1 MNSILRF
8 VATFLLLLVMVVPYS
23 ARAETSGDAAYR
35 SYLLEIIALLQ
46 QQVAALIAEQN
57 TLPAFTSFL
66 LEDETNMVARYRMT
80 PTNLAATIT
89 NSEHRRLAERIF
101 TVTPATF
108 DSYLQELVIYDG
120 AYEFDAFVETIP
132 PYHDDTWRFGI
143 YGDILK
149 FPLGAEETTA
159 LLVHEI
165 GHIVSYDGV
174 GAEGV
179 TRASNCH
186 SYFADFDCPPL
197 GSYLDTFITEFWTN
211 QMLRTLERY
220 GTLTTF
226 VTNNDQAAMFV
237 SEYAATAPAE
247 DFAESFATFVLEPTP
262 TGQALKDDK
271 VRWFYSHEELVSW
284 RAEMQRAIE

>member
-1 MNSILRF
+1 MNRILRS
-8 VATFLLLLVMVVPYS
+8 VAAFLLLLILTVPYG
-23 ARAETSGDAAYR
+23 ARAETATDAAYR
-35 SYLLEIIALLQ
+35 AYLLEIIALLQ
-46 QQVAALIAEQN
+46 QQVAALITQQN
-57 TLPAFTSFL
+57 TLPTFTSFL
-66 LEDETNMVARYRMT
+66 LEDETDIVARYQMT
-80 PTNLAATIT
+80 PTNLAATVT
-89 NSEHRRLAERIF
+89 NREHRRLAERIL
-101 TVTPATF
+101 TVAPATF

-120 AYEFDAFVETIP
+120 IYEFDAFVETIP
-132 PYHDDTWRFGI
+132 PYRDDTWRFGL

-149 FPLGAEETTA
+149 FPLAAEETTA

-174 GAEGV
+174 GTASV

-197 GSYLDTFITEFWTN
+197 RSYLDTFITEFWTN

-220 GTLTTF
+220 GTLTTL
-226 VTNNDQAAMFV
+226 VTDNDQAAMFV
-237 SEYAATAPAE
+237 SEYAASAPAE

-262 TGQALKDDK
+262 TGEALKDEK

-284 RAEMQRAIE
+284 RAEMRRAIE